1 VTCAAIS
8 AAVPLARAATPQ
20 DASAE
25 RPIPGLASNEERGFT
40 VPTDE
45 VELGFNIPG
54 LVKDVK
60 VKDGDVVKKGQLL
73 AQQDTSVEEAEVA
86 KQAYQLK
93 SDVQLRAAT
102 AQRQLAEVKLKRA
115 EKLQSE
121 GAGSPLELEE
131 AQLEVTVSKLKEE
144 LANEETETKRL
155 DMVKLQKQIARMQ
168 MSAPCDGV
176 IRKVESAV
184 GEVSDPQ
191 KPSVVLVRTDKL
203 KVEVKLPIRMA
214 TDLKIKQVLQVKYLG
229 EDKWRQAPIIYFDPV
244 ADATV
249 EGGSQLIQLEL
260 PNPEGR
266 RAGQDVIVKL
276 PENVAAAR

>member
-1 VTCAAIS
+1 
-8 AAVPLARAATPQ
+8 VPAFAATPQ
-20 DASAE
+20 DGAAE
-25 RPIPGLASNEERGFT
+25 RSIPGLASDEERGFT
-40 VPTDE
+40 VPSDE

-60 VKDGDVVKKGQLL
+60 VQDGDVVKKGQLL
-73 AQQDTSVEEAEVA
+73 AKQDTEVEEAELA
-86 KQAYQLK
+86 KQEYLLK
-93 SDVQLRAAT
+93 SNVQLRAAT
-102 AQRQLAEVKLKRA
+102 AQRELAEVKLKRA
-115 EKLQSE
+115 QKLFDEK
-121 GAGSPLELEE
+121 AGSPLELEE

-144 LANEETETKRL
+144 LAQEETESKRL
-155 DMVKLQKQIARMQ
+155 DIVKLKKQIERMQ
-168 MSAPCDGV
+168 MTAPCDGV

-191 KPSVVLVRTDKL
+191 KPSITMVRNDKL
-203 KVEVKLPIRMA
+203 KVEVKLPIRQTA
-214 TDLKIKQVLQVKYLG
+214 DLKLKQVLQVKYLG

-276 PENVAAAR
+276 PDNVAAAK